1 MRARLWLPPT
11 VVTVLAALLLVPAEA
26 AITLTAPVTISGLGT
41 QSQGSHVL
49 EVDAS
54 GRAVAV
60 WLETVGSVVQV
71 RSAERAP
78 GGTWSAAV
86 DLTTGALPVTGFA
99 FDLSEAGD
107 GAVVFRRADSGT
119 SQRWLCGSCR
129 DASSPTWG
137 TATAFGGLTH
147 DLSQTG
153 DFAVAVMSDG
163 TAVAAYVAPNGPSG
177 DLSTTNRAYA
187 GQGSAGGWS
196 GGVLLS
202 DTGHVEVVGDQVQR
216 HVTAIAVAADGAGDA
231 RVLMRTEAR
240 SASTFATRHRLMR
253 TTRTT
258 TDGWTPI
265 APVTSITSITDADY
279 ASPSIPRIEG
289 DPGAAGGSVDVWS
302 EIDDGIVR

>member
-1 MRARLWLPPT
+1 M
-11 VVTVLAALLLVPAEA
+11 
-26 AITLTAPVTISGLGT
+26 
-41 QSQGSHVL
+41 
-49 EVDAS
+49 
-54 GRAVAV
+54 
-60 WLETVGSVVQV
+60 
-71 RSAERAP
+71 
-78 GGTWSAAV
+78 
-86 DLTTGALPVTGFA
+86 
-99 FDLSEAGD
+99 
-107 GAVVFRRADSGT
+107 VFRRADSGT

-163 TAVAAYVAPNGPSG
+163 TAAAAYVAPNGPSG